1 MWYSKG
7 FGCLLL
13 CCVIE
18 RVACATIGAS
28 SRHKPVTGQLQNGAS
43 EESSRQA
50 DVPSPTQPLTLL
62 PTSSLRPVWVQC
74 HEDEM
79 VIAVHRDLF
88 GTGQLI
94 QAVDL
99 HLGLQGCRYTSA
111 GVSDLV
117 VFEVGLQECG
127 INLQTT
133 ADSLFYHTRLYYN
146 PSSASSPGIVRNSS
160 VEIPIECHYPR
171 EDKVS
176 SNGTKPTG
184 VPFTSTK
191 SVEGGFRFSLRLM
204 TDDWSAE
211 RESTRYWLGDY
222 LHIQADV
229 EREGDHL
236 PLRLLVDSCVAKQTP
251 EEDASL
257 QYAILDFHGCLVDGR
272 IPDVKSAFK
281 IPRPRLETLQFTIEA
296 FRFSGDIRNLIY
308 IACHLR
314 VVATDKGPDPLNKAC
329 SFNSQRSLWLPVEG
343 SEDICNCCETGN
355 CVSSKGWP
363 STNNPSNR
371 RTSEQREQVTSG
383 SAIIGISEGEAEA
396 DLLVGPLLILDSPW
410 DLQRGEVEKT
420 DLGAQGESHVIEAEA
435 DSTVGRQF
443 ILKADEGLGW
453 LLDSDKAVTTTDD
466 APHTKSEN
474 VVVAKLTSA
483 TDESLRELAPSVEIT
498 KLSLQG
504 TASQKGTVLERIQTT
519 AAAIVV
525 LALLSCIF

>member
-1 MWYSKG
+1 
-7 FGCLLL
+7 
-13 CCVIE
+13 
-18 RVACATIGAS
+18 
-28 SRHKPVTGQLQNGAS
+28 
-43 EESSRQA
+43 
-50 DVPSPTQPLTLL
+50 
-62 PTSSLRPVWVQC
+62 
-74 HEDEM
+74 M
-79 VIAVHRDLF
+79 VIAVRRDLF
-88 GTGQLI
+88 GSEQLI
-94 QAVDL
+94 QAADL

-111 GVSDLV
+111 NASDLV

-133 ADSLFYHTRLYYN
+133 ADSLVYRTRLYYN
-146 PSSASSPGIVRNSS
+146 PSSASGPGIARNSS

-191 SVEGGFRFSLRLM
+191 SAEGGFRFSLRLM

-211 RESTRYWLGDY
+211 RKSTRYWLGDY

-229 EREGDHL
+229 ERREDQL
-236 PLRLLVDSCVAKQTP
+236 PLRLLVDSCVATQMP
-251 EEDASL
+251 EEDAGL

-272 IPDVKSAFK
+272 IHDVKSAFK

-296 FRFSGDIRNLIY
+296 FRFAEDIRNLIY

-314 VVATDKGPDPLNKAC
+314 GVTTDKGPDPLNKAC

-355 CVSSKGWP
+355 CASSKGWP

-371 RTSEQREQVTSG
+371 RTPEQWKQVTSG
-383 SAIIGISEGEAEA
+383 SATVGISEGEAEA
-396 DLLVGPLLILDSPW
+396 DLLVGPLLILDAPW
-410 DLQRGEVEKT
+410 DLQKGDVGTT
-420 DLGAQGESHVIEAEA
+420 DMGAQGESHVIEAEA

-453 LLDSDKAVTTTDD
+453 LLDSDEAVTTTDG
-466 APHTKSEN
+466 APHTTPEN
-474 VVVAKLTSA
+474 VVAAKLTSA
-483 TDESLRELAPSVEIT
+483 TDESLGKLAPSVEIA

-504 TASQKGTVLERIQTT
+504 TASPKGTVLEQIQTT

-525 LALLSCIF
+525 LAILSCVF

>member
-7 FGCLLL
+7 LGCLLL
-13 CCVIE
+13 CCVIDS
-18 RVACATIGAS
+18 VACATIGES

-43 EESSRQA
+43 DEPLRQA
-50 DVPSPTQPLTLL
+50 DVSSPRQTLTSL
-62 PTSSLRPVWVQC
+62 PASSLRPVAVKC

-79 VIAVHRDLF
+79 VIAVDRDLF

-94 QAVDL
+94 QAADL
-99 HLGLQGCRYTSA
+99 HLGMQGCRYTSA
-111 GVSDLV
+111 AASDLV

-133 ADSLFYHTRLYYN
+133 ADSLFYRTRLYYS

-176 SNGTKPTG
+176 NNGTKPTG
-184 VPFTSTK
+184 IPFTSTK
-191 SVEGGFRFSLRLM
+191 SAEGGFRFSLRLM

-211 RESTRYWLGDY
+211 KESTQYWLGDY

-229 EREGDHL
+229 ERGEDHL
-236 PLRLLVDSCVAKQTP
+236 PLRLLVDSCVATQRP

-272 IPDVKSAFK
+272 IHDVKSAFK

-296 FRFSGDIRNLIY
+296 FRFSGDVRNLIY

-314 VVATDKGPDPLNKAC
+314 VVSAFKVPDPLNKAC
-329 SFNSQRSLWLPVEG
+329 SFSSQRSLWLPVEG

-355 CVSSKGWP
+355 CASSNGWP

-371 RTSEQREQVTSG
+371 RTPEQRRQVTSG
-383 SAIIGISEGEAEA
+383 SGM
-396 DLLVGPLLILDSPW
+396 L
-410 DLQRGEVEKT
+410 
-420 DLGAQGESHVIEAEA
+420 
-435 DSTVGRQF
+435 
-443 ILKADEGLGW
+443 
-453 LLDSDKAVTTTDD
+453 
-466 APHTKSEN
+466 
-474 VVVAKLTSA
+474 
-483 TDESLRELAPSVEIT
+483 
-498 KLSLQG
+498 
-504 TASQKGTVLERIQTT
+504 
-519 AAAIVV
+519 
-525 LALLSCIF
+525 